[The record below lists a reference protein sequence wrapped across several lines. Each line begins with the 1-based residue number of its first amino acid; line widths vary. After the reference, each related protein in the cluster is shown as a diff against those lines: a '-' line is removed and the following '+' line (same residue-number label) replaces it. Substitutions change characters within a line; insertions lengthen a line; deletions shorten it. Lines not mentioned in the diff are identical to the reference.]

1 MELPLGQQ
9 IAGST
14 PSVHSKGRDESRKAN
29 SMSRKM
35 KSFCAISV
43 LSLCLGLTLGAASP
57 AGAAGHHKAKSKTS
71 APHHKVKPPC
81 KNALHSLGTHKASRL
96 SAHAPLKTAAQL
108 KKAFADK
115 KFQKIV
121 QRVFDEARLGASAQ
135 GLIAAVAA
143 VPDDAQPKDVPVG
156 AKFDWMAYRKHGKPR
171 LMSDACWAGKGPFQ
185 GWVFTLP
192 GAPGGDGDLDF
203 IVPVPCGNISRVEPP
218 TCILKTDKQGDT
230 TILDLT
236 GSKAGSLPIATYG
249 STPTLPQDT
258 PGVFK
263 LAAAKCDP
271 GAVCNSA
278 QGTLWVEDGLGFRSA
293 SSQQCSYSV
302 PGVPQP
308 PICKL
313 VVTYDPG
320 VFHIDASGTG
330 SAVQTVVVSGVGPKG
345 EKVNN
350 TLTGPTPRLKVDMPY
365 QPRESGDWTFNA
377 DALGLNGLHSDPNC
391 TSTVRACVPPVAKIV
406 SANYN
411 CETRQMTID
420 TTGSS
425 DHRKLTV
432 TGPGGPEVLTG
443 NGPIYTYDVKR
454 SGPYSAELVAD
465 DAICPETATATSSQ
479 AVAPFGDTAKWNLR
493 VFGAYL
499 RSSDDR
505 FHETLNGGTPI
516 EERRHFDLG
525 GHHGGFGAGFEYRPL
540 HVCDLSRWG
549 VAVDVIDSELD
560 SHIMIDSPRGWG
572 MTEQKVSILPVLL
585 SLNYHFTPGQRADFF
600 AGPTVGYAFLG
611 NATFHTLGLTYNES
625 FKDDFTYGLN
635 LGLDIPFGA
644 EHNYAF
650 TVGLRQLFL
659 KAKASGASNF
669 SLDVNPT
676 IATAGITFRFR

>member
-1 MELPLGQQ
+1 
-9 IAGST
+9 
-14 PSVHSKGRDESRKAN
+14 
-29 SMSRKM
+29 MSRKL
-35 KSFCAISV
+35 KSFCGISL

-57 AGAAGHHKAKSKTS
+57 AGAAGQHKAKSKMS
-71 APHHKVKPPC
+71 ARHHKVKPPC
-81 KNALHSLGTHKASRL
+81 KNALHRLGVHKASRL
-96 SAHAPLKTAAQL
+96 YANAPLKTAAEL

-121 QRVFDEARLGASAQ
+121 QRVFDEAKLGASAQ

-171 LMSDACWAGKGPFQ
+171 LMSEACWAGKGPFQ

-192 GAPGGDGDLDF
+192 GVPGGDGDLDF

-230 TILDLT
+230 LVLDLT
-236 GSKAGSLPIATYG
+236 GSKAGSVPIATYG
-249 STPTLPQDT
+249 STPTLPQDS

-263 LAAAKCDP
+263 VSEAKCDP
-271 GAVCNSA
+271 GAICNSA
-278 QGTLWVEDGLGFRSA
+278 QGTLWVEDALGLRSA
-293 SSQQCSYSV
+293 PSPQCSYEV

-308 PICKL
+308 PLCK
-313 VVTYDPG
+313 VT
-320 VFHIDASGTG
+320 ASADNKGRSFTVDTTG
-330 SAVQTVVVSGVGPKG
+330 SGVAVKSIAIAGNGPEGGHLAITIPAPAVTPVPYADQVKKSG
-345 EKVNN
+345 N
-350 TLTGPTPRLKVDMPY
+350 
-365 QPRESGDWTFNA
+365 WTFTA
-377 DALGLNGLHSDPNC
+377 DVEGANGLHAPCAASP
-391 TSTVRACVPPVAKIV
+391 VLACVPPVAKIV

-432 TGPGGPEVLTG
+432 TGPAGPEALAG
-443 NGPIYTYDVKR
+443 NGPVYTYEVKR
-454 SGPYSAELVAD
+454 SGPYSVELVAD
-465 DAICPETATATSSQ
+465 DGICPDTDKATSSV

-505 FHETLNGGTPI
+505 FHETLNGGTAI

-572 MTEQKVSILPVLL
+572 MTEQKISILPVLL
-585 SLNYHFTPGQRADFF
+585 SLNYHFSPGQRADFF
-600 AGPTVGYAFLG
+600 AGPTIGYAFLG
-611 NATFHTLGLTYNES
+611 DATFHTLGLTYNES

-650 TVGLRQLFL
+650 TVGVRQLFL
-659 KAKASGASNF
+659 KAKASGTSNF